1 MLMVL
6 ILLIFLA
13 IILLVTVTSIQVDV
27 FYSKMSK
34 RSGGNRLET
43 KFGFSQYRK
52 DFIMN
57 ELITIKNVRGY
68 ITEDGTAMLNAED
81 VARGWGF
88 TQFKSGVEYVRWDR
102 VNNYLSEF
110 GFSPLVGKDN
120 FLPENMV
127 YRLGFKASNE
137 TAQKFQALLADEV
150 LPSIR
155 KTGSYSVIPKDYPSA
170 LRALADQYEK
180 NQKLLAENTVMKPKA
195 EYFDCLVD
203 RNLLTNFRTTAKELH
218 IKQNQFIS
226 WLLDNKFV
234 YRDKKGS
241 LQPYSKYT
249 DYFHIKDSKSQ
260 TGKWAG
266 TQTLITPKGKEA
278 FRLLLGI
285 N

>member
-1 MLMVL
+1 MENN
-6 ILLIFLA
+6 IQIFE
-13 IILLVTVTSIQVDV
+13 
-27 FYSKMSK
+27 
-34 RSGGNRLET
+34 N
-43 KFGFSQYRK
+43 
-52 DFIMN
+52 
-57 ELITIKNVRGY
+57 
-68 ITEDGTAMLNAED
+68 
-81 VARGWGF
+81 
-88 TQFKSGVEYVRWDR
+88 
-102 VNNYLSEF
+102 SEF
-110 GFSPLVGKDN
+110 GKVRTLEIDNEPWFVGKDVA
-120 FLPENMV
+120 EI
-127 YRLGFKASNE
+127 LGYSQPSVAIFKRVDSDDKGVSKMETPGGEQSVVIINE
-137 TAQKFQALLADEV
+137 SGLYSLILSSKIPTAKRFKRWVTSEV
-150 LPSIR
+150 MPTIR

>member
-1 MLMVL
+1 MENN
-6 ILLIFLA
+6 IQIFE
-13 IILLVTVTSIQVDV
+13 
-27 FYSKMSK
+27 
-34 RSGGNRLET
+34 N
-43 KFGFSQYRK
+43 
-52 DFIMN
+52 
-57 ELITIKNVRGY
+57 
-68 ITEDGTAMLNAED
+68 
-81 VARGWGF
+81 
-88 TQFKSGVEYVRWDR
+88 
-102 VNNYLSEF
+102 SEF
-110 GFSPLVGKDN
+110 GKVRTLEIDNEPWFVGKDVA
-120 FLPENMV
+120 EI
-127 YRLGFKASNE
+127 LGYSQPSVAIFKRVDSDDKGVSKMETPGGEQSVVIINE
-137 TAQKFQALLADEV
+137 SGLYSLILSSKIPTAKRFKRWVTSEV
-150 LPSIR
+150 LPTIR

-249 DYFHIKDSKSQ
+249 DYFHIKESKSQ

-278 FRLLLGI
+278 FRLLLGT

>member
-1 MLMVL
+1 MENN
-6 ILLIFLA
+6 IQIFE
-13 IILLVTVTSIQVDV
+13 
-27 FYSKMSK
+27 
-34 RSGGNRLET
+34 N
-43 KFGFSQYRK
+43 
-52 DFIMN
+52 
-57 ELITIKNVRGY
+57 
-68 ITEDGTAMLNAED
+68 
-81 VARGWGF
+81 
-88 TQFKSGVEYVRWDR
+88 
-102 VNNYLSEF
+102 SEF
-110 GFSPLVGKDN
+110 GKVRTLEIDNEPWFVGKDVA
-120 FLPENMV
+120 EI
-127 YRLGFKASNE
+127 LGYSQPSVAIFKRVDSDDKGVSKMETPGGEQSVVIINE
-137 TAQKFQALLADEV
+137 SGLYSLILSSKIPTAKRFKRWVTSEV
-150 LPSIR
+150 LPTIR

-249 DYFHIKDSKSQ
+249 DYFHIKESKSQ

>member
-1 MLMVL
+1 MENN
-6 ILLIFLA
+6 IQIFE
-13 IILLVTVTSIQVDV
+13 
-27 FYSKMSK
+27 
-34 RSGGNRLET
+34 N
-43 KFGFSQYRK
+43 
-52 DFIMN
+52 
-57 ELITIKNVRGY
+57 
-68 ITEDGTAMLNAED
+68 
-81 VARGWGF
+81 
-88 TQFKSGVEYVRWDR
+88 
-102 VNNYLSEF
+102 SEF
-110 GFSPLVGKDN
+110 GKVRTLEIDNEPWFVGKDVA
-120 FLPENMV
+120 EI
-127 YRLGFKASNE
+127 LGYSQPSVAIFKRVDSDDKGVSKMETPGGEQSVVIINE
-137 TAQKFQALLADEV
+137 SGLYSLILSSKIPTAKRFKRWITSEV
-150 LPSIR
+150 LPTIR

-278 FRLLLGI
+278 FRLLLGT

>member
-1 MLMVL
+1 MENN
-6 ILLIFLA
+6 IQIFE
-13 IILLVTVTSIQVDV
+13 
-27 FYSKMSK
+27 
-34 RSGGNRLET
+34 N
-43 KFGFSQYRK
+43 
-52 DFIMN
+52 
-57 ELITIKNVRGY
+57 
-68 ITEDGTAMLNAED
+68 
-81 VARGWGF
+81 
-88 TQFKSGVEYVRWDR
+88 
-102 VNNYLSEF
+102 SEF
-110 GFSPLVGKDN
+110 GKVRTLEIDNEPWFVGKDVA
-120 FLPENMV
+120 EI
-127 YRLGFKASNE
+127 LGYSQPSVAIFKRVDSDDKGVSKMETPGGEQSVVIINE
-137 TAQKFQALLADEV
+137 SGLYSLILSSKIPTAKRFKRWVTSEV
-150 LPSIR
+150 LPTIR

-234 YRDKKGS
+234 YRDRKGS
-241 LQPYSKYT
+241 LQPYSEYA

-278 FRLLLGI
+278 FRLLLGT

>member
-1 MLMVL
+1 MENN
-6 ILLIFLA
+6 IQIFE
-13 IILLVTVTSIQVDV
+13 
-27 FYSKMSK
+27 
-34 RSGGNRLET
+34 N
-43 KFGFSQYRK
+43 
-52 DFIMN
+52 
-57 ELITIKNVRGY
+57 
-68 ITEDGTAMLNAED
+68 
-81 VARGWGF
+81 
-88 TQFKSGVEYVRWDR
+88 
-102 VNNYLSEF
+102 SEF
-110 GFSPLVGKDN
+110 GKVRTLEIDNEPWFVGKDVA
-120 FLPENMV
+120 EI
-127 YRLGFKASNE
+127 LGYSQPSVAIFKRVDSDDKGVSKMETPGGEQSVVIINE
-137 TAQKFQALLADEV
+137 SGLYSLILSSKIPTAKRFKRWVTSEV
-150 LPSIR
+150 LPTIR

>member
-1 MLMVL
+1 MENN
-6 ILLIFLA
+6 IQIFE
-13 IILLVTVTSIQVDV
+13 
-27 FYSKMSK
+27 
-34 RSGGNRLET
+34 N
-43 KFGFSQYRK
+43 
-52 DFIMN
+52 
-57 ELITIKNVRGY
+57 
-68 ITEDGTAMLNAED
+68 
-81 VARGWGF
+81 
-88 TQFKSGVEYVRWDR
+88 
-102 VNNYLSEF
+102 SEF
-110 GFSPLVGKDN
+110 GKVRTLEIDNEPWFVGKDVA
-120 FLPENMV
+120 EI
-127 YRLGFKASNE
+127 LGYSQPSVAIFKRVDSDDKGVSKMETPGGEQSVVIINE
-137 TAQKFQALLADEV
+137 SGLYSLILSSKIPTAKRFKRWVTSEV
-150 LPSIR
+150 LPTIR

-249 DYFHIKDSKSQ
+249 DYFHIKESKSQ

-266 TQTLITPKGKEA
+266 IQTLITPKGKEA

>member
-1 MLMVL
+1 MENN
-6 ILLIFLA
+6 IQIFE
-13 IILLVTVTSIQVDV
+13 
-27 FYSKMSK
+27 
-34 RSGGNRLET
+34 N
-43 KFGFSQYRK
+43 
-52 DFIMN
+52 
-57 ELITIKNVRGY
+57 
-68 ITEDGTAMLNAED
+68 
-81 VARGWGF
+81 
-88 TQFKSGVEYVRWDR
+88 
-102 VNNYLSEF
+102 SEF
-110 GFSPLVGKDN
+110 GKVRTLEIDNEPWFVGKDVA
-120 FLPENMV
+120 EI
-127 YRLGFKASNE
+127 LGYSQPSVAIFKRVDSDDKGVSKMETPGGEQSVVIINE
-137 TAQKFQALLADEV
+137 SGLYSLILSSKIPTAKRFKRWVTSEV
-150 LPSIR
+150 LPTIR

-241 LQPYSKYT
+241 LQPYSEYT
-249 DYFHIKDSKSQ
+249 DYFHIKDSRSAA
-260 TGKWAG
+260 GNWVG

-278 FRLLLGI
+278 FRLLLGT

>member
-1 MLMVL
+1 MENN
-6 ILLIFLA
+6 IQIFE
-13 IILLVTVTSIQVDV
+13 
-27 FYSKMSK
+27 
-34 RSGGNRLET
+34 N
-43 KFGFSQYRK
+43 
-52 DFIMN
+52 
-57 ELITIKNVRGY
+57 
-68 ITEDGTAMLNAED
+68 
-81 VARGWGF
+81 
-88 TQFKSGVEYVRWDR
+88 
-102 VNNYLSEF
+102 SEF
-110 GFSPLVGKDN
+110 GKVRTLEIDNEPWFVGKDVA
-120 FLPENMV
+120 EI
-127 YRLGFKASNE
+127 LGYSQPSVAIFKRVDSDDKGVSKMETPGGEQSVVIINE
-137 TAQKFQALLADEV
+137 SGLYSLILSSKIPTAKRFKRWVTSEV
-150 LPSIR
+150 LPTIR

-278 FRLLLGI
+278 FRLLLGT

>member
-1 MLMVL
+1 MENNIQIFTNNEFGKVRTVIVDSIPYFIANDVAEVL
-6 ILLIFLA
+6 GYAKPRNA
-13 IILLVTVTSIQVDV
+13 IATHCKGALKQGIPT
-27 FYSKMSK
+27 
-34 RSGGNRLET
+34 SGGIQE
-43 KFGFSQYRK
+43 
-52 DFIMN
+52 M
-57 ELITIKNVRGY
+57 TI
-68 ITEDGTAMLNAED
+68 I
-81 VARGWGF
+81 
-88 TQFKSGVEYVRWDR
+88 
-102 VNNYLSEF
+102 
-110 GFSPLVGKDN
+110 
-120 FLPENMV
+120 PENDV
-127 YRLGFKASNE
+127 YRLVFRSK
-137 TAQKFQALLADEV
+137 
-150 LPSIR
+150 LPSAEHFVDWV
-155 KTGSYSVIPKDYPSA
+155 TSDVDYPSA
-170 LRALADQYEK
+170 LRALADEYEK
-180 NQKLLAENTVMKPKA
+180 NQKLLVENQAMKPKA
-195 EYFDCLVD
+195 EYFDVLVD

>member
-1 MLMVL
+1 MKKMNEIKIFNNPEFGDVRTMEIDDKPYFCASDVAKVL
-6 ILLIFLA
+6 G
-13 IILLVTVTSIQVDV
+13 
-27 FYSKMSK
+27 YSKPQNAIAQHCK
-34 RSGGNRLET
+34 GALKQGILTSGGIQE
-43 KFGFSQYRK
+43 
-52 DFIMN
+52 M
-57 ELITIKNVRGY
+57 TI
-68 ITEDGTAMLNAED
+68 I
-81 VARGWGF
+81 
-88 TQFKSGVEYVRWDR
+88 
-102 VNNYLSEF
+102 
-110 GFSPLVGKDN
+110 
-120 FLPENMV
+120 PENDV
-127 YRLGFKASNE
+127 YRLVFRSKLPSAEHFVDWVTS
-137 TAQKFQALLADEV
+137 DV

-155 KTGSYSVIPKDYPSA
+155 KTGSYSIMPKDYPSA
-170 LRALADQYEK
+170 LRALADEYEK
-180 NQKLLAENTVMKPKA
+180 NQKLLVENQAMKPKA
-195 EYFDCLVD
+195 EYFDVLVD

-218 IKQNQFIS
+218 IKQNQFIR

>member
-1 MLMVL
+1 MENN
-6 ILLIFLA
+6 IQIFE
-13 IILLVTVTSIQVDV
+13 
-27 FYSKMSK
+27 
-34 RSGGNRLET
+34 N
-43 KFGFSQYRK
+43 
-52 DFIMN
+52 
-57 ELITIKNVRGY
+57 
-68 ITEDGTAMLNAED
+68 
-81 VARGWGF
+81 
-88 TQFKSGVEYVRWDR
+88 
-102 VNNYLSEF
+102 SEF
-110 GFSPLVGKDN
+110 GKVRTLEIDNEPWFVGKDVA
-120 FLPENMV
+120 EI
-127 YRLGFKASNE
+127 LGYSQPSVAIFKRVDSDDKGISKMETPGGEQSVVIINE
-137 TAQKFQALLADEV
+137 SGLYSLILSSKIPTAKRFKRWVTSEV
-150 LPSIR
+150 MPTIR